1 MKISLIVTDASP
13 LITLAIAESL
23 DTLLMLD
30 VRVIIPDMVN
40 FEVTRHIDKP
50 GSKELLDWIKSHQ
63 FNDVFIGS
71 TEVFSEY
78 IMLHEINPSIKSK
91 NRGEQAAAEILKS
104 EIDNKTEAAILLF
117 EDSDIKK
124 ANFLIRL
131 PSNVLI
137 MSTSTFLEGLQQKKL
152 IVSAD
157 KILQRAVKI
166 RGEGILKRIKI
177 PMSDVEDISGSWPSN
192 F

>member
-13 LITLAIAESL
+13 LITLAIAEAL

-30 VRVIIPDMVN
+30 IRIIIPDMVN
-40 FEVTRHIDKP
+40 FEVTRHTDKP
-50 GSKELLDWIKSHQ
+50 GSKELLDWIKLHQ

-78 IMLHEINPSIKSK
+78 IMLHEINPTIKSK
-91 NRGEQAAAEILKS
+91 NRGEQAAAEILQS
-104 EIDNKTEAAILLF
+104 ELDNKMDAAILLF

-124 ANFLIRL
+124 ANFLVRL

-137 MSTSTFLEGLQQKKL
+137 MSTSTFLEGLQKKKL
-152 IVSAD
+152 IPSAD
-157 KILQRAVKI
+157 EILQRAVKI
-166 RGEGILKRIKI
+166 RGKGILKQIKI
-177 PMSDVEDISGSWPSN
+177 PMSGVEDISDSWPSHS
-192 F
+192 

>member
-1 MKISLIVTDASP
+1 MQISLIVTDASP

-40 FEVTRHIDKP
+40 FEVTRHIHKP
-50 GSKELLDWIKSHQ
+50 GSKELLDWIKLHQ
-63 FNDVFIGS
+63 FNEVFIGS

-78 IMLHEINPSIKSK
+78 IMLHELDPSIKSR

-104 EIDNKTEAAILLF
+104 EIDNKMEAAILLF

-124 ANFLIRL
+124 ANFLVRL

-157 KILQRAVKI
+157 KVLQRAVKI

-177 PMSDVEDISGSWPSN
+177 PMSDVEDISDSWPSN

>member
-50 GSKELLDWIKSHQ
+50 GSKELLNWIKLHQ
-63 FNDVFIGS
+63 FNEVFIGS

-78 IMLHEINPSIKSK
+78 IMLQKIDPSVKSS

-124 ANFLIRL
+124 ANFLVRL

-137 MSTSTFLEGLQQKKL
+137 MSTSTFLEGLQQRKL

-157 KILQRAVKI
+157 KVLQRAVKI

-177 PMSDVEDISGSWPSN
+177 PMADVEDISDSWPSN

>member
-40 FEVTRHIDKP
+40 FEVTKHIDKP
-50 GSKELLDWIKSHQ
+50 GSKELLNWIKLHQ
-63 FNDVFIGS
+63 FNEVFIGS

-78 IMLHEINPSIKSK
+78 IMLQKIDPLVKSR

-124 ANFLIRL
+124 ANFLVRL

-137 MSTSTFLEGLQQKKL
+137 MSTSTFLEGLQQRKL

-157 KILQRAVKI
+157 KVLQRAVKI

-177 PMSDVEDISGSWPSN
+177 PMEDVEDISDSWPSN

>member
-50 GSKELLDWIKSHQ
+50 GSKELLNWIKLHQ
-63 FNDVFIGS
+63 FNEVFIGS

-78 IMLHEINPSIKSK
+78 IMLQKIDPLVKSR

-124 ANFLIRL
+124 ANFLVRL

-137 MSTSTFLEGLQQKKL
+137 MSTSTFLEGLQQRKL

-157 KILQRAVKI
+157 KVLQRAVKI

-177 PMSDVEDISGSWPSN
+177 PMEDVEDISDSWPSN